1 MTATSRTATPIK
13 IFGTDPALP
22 ASGLGPRLG
31 RDSSHGGLSHGL
43 PLSGEESN
51 RKSSAAERGW
61 VWTHDAI
68 VTAELTLSHL
78 KLRTVTIRI
87 CLARRRPPSG
97 PSWLQPRS
105 GPSRF
110 QAQKL
115 IDAFLAAAK
124 AKGIAP
130 QPLRATLYSGQSV
143 KTDKVGWYLRKNQ
156 SVAVGDDGSYYVL
169 IVPGGFR
176 ERLSGVKLQPSPPPL
191 VVGKGGKDGETGD
204 LAEFLQLRLEPG
216 WAAS

>member
-1 MTATSRTATPIK
+1 MRRSR
-13 IFGTDPALP
+13 FGPG
-22 ASGLGPRLG
+22 SR
-31 RDSSHGGLSHGL
+31 S
-43 PLSGEESN
+43 
-51 RKSSAAERGW
+51 
-61 VWTHDAI
+61 I
-68 VTAELTLSHL
+68 VTAGLTLSRL
-78 KLRTVTIRI
+78 KSRDRYDPYMSRAEEAAKRAE
-87 CLARRRPPSG
+87 LAAAQERAES
-97 PSWLQPRS
+97 L
-105 GPSRF
+105 

-124 AKGIAP
+124 VKGIPP
-130 QPLRATLYSGQSV
+130 QPLRATLYSGRSV

-204 LAEFLQLRLEPG
+204 LAEFLQLRLAPG